1 MNRGCAK
8 RPEKCCKSENNRTNH
23 LKKLILNKIDNMFLL
38 LQHLFNFLPPPD
50 SSGEEVSE
58 ARVDVSLLMPFPFRG
73 ARQLAFIIAKHE
85 EPLWRRAHRIN
96 GRGELVFIATNTKG
110 FVHVRMRALR
120 LP

>member
-1 MNRGCAK
+1 
-8 RPEKCCKSENNRTNH
+8 
-23 LKKLILNKIDNMFLL
+23 MFLL

-58 ARVDVSLLMPFPFRG
+58 ARVDVPLLMPFPFRG

-110 FVHVRMRALR
+110 FAHVRMRALR